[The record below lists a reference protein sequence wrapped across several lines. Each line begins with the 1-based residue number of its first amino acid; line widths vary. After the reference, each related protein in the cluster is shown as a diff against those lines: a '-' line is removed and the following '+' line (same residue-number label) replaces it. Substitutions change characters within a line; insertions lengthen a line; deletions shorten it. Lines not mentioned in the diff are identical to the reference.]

1 MAQYKE
7 ITMNGKYALVVEGA
21 KKSCL
26 APMHMHDHQGSL
38 WESRKPPSPSLEE
51 RRGGNPH

>member
-21 KKSCL
+21 KKKL
-26 APMHMHDHQGSL
+26 PGAHAYA
-38 WESRKPPSPSLEE
+38 
-51 RRGGNPH
+51 